1 MANEGKIDHYRDSD
15 NLEVDAILRLDDGR
29 YGLIEIKLGSKEGVK
44 EGIKNLAKLK
54 NKVDDTSYREPSF
67 SMVLTAHGPC
77 YKDPTGV
84 YVVPINLLRD

>member
-54 NKVDDTSYREPSF
+54 NKVDDTSFAS
-67 SMVLTAHGPC
+67 
-77 YKDPTGV
+77 
-84 YVVPINLLRD
+84 LLSPWSSRRMGLVIKIQLGSTLFQSTC

>member
-29 YGLIEIKLGSKEGVK
+29 YGLIEIKLGSKEGVE

-67 SMVLTAHGPC
+67 SMVLTARGPC
-77 YKDPTGV
+77 DKDPTGV